1 MRSIFAK
8 SIFISAL
15 GHLTVFSMFTVSLGN
30 KIPQADH
37 PSVAFWGQLL
47 NKVRVGETKDG
58 RVPLLS
64 PRILSSQYLGKIK
77 GVTKPDSDIIIS
89 RGVKPL
95 LVNAF
100 NIKKKLYRGEMLPLP
115 KLAERRDPEIFLH
128 PLLPY
133 GFRLYF
139 RDRQVAHVELS
150 FNIVSE
156 GRRTPVLI
164 KRKISSGNLEV
175 DLLAMRYIS
184 HYLFI
189 QQASLPSN
197 EWKTVKID
205 LSAKEQ

>member
-1 MRSIFAK
+1 MGSIFTK
-8 SIFISAL
+8 SIFISLL

-30 KIPQADH
+30 KIPQVDYI
-37 PSVAFWGQLL
+37 SVAFWGQLL
-47 NKVRVGETKDG
+47 NKVGVVEAGDVRVS
-58 RVPLLS
+58 LLS
-64 PRILSSQYLGKIK
+64 PQVLSSQYLDKIK
-77 GVTKPDSDIIIS
+77 GVTKPDSDIMIT
-89 RGVKPL
+89 RGIKPAL
-95 LVNAF
+95 ANAF
-100 NIKKKLYRGEMLPLP
+100 NIEKKIYKRQTLPFP
-115 KLAERRDPEIFLH
+115 NLAERREPAIFLY

-150 FNIVSE
+150 FNIASD

-189 QQASLPSN
+189 QQANLPPG

-205 LSAKEQ
+205 LSAREQ